1 MKFAA
6 IDVGS
11 NAARL
16 LLAQLVDDGQPPV
29 FKKDSLI
36 RFPLRLGDDAFLA
49 RRITPEKAGQLVQV
63 LAAYR
68 QLIDA
73 YQPVAFRACATS
85 ALREADNRTEIVEAV
100 KRASG
105 IDLEIVDGRTE
116 AEIIYSNHF
125 ERNLDP
131 DRSCLYIDVGGGS
144 TQLTLFSQGRTFESR
159 SFNIGAIRLLK
170 GLVQSSTWKELK
182 RWLKETTR
190 EVESPVAIGSG
201 GNINKVFML
210 AGKKLGKPLTYK
222 KLKEISR
229 FISRFEVEERIRLL
243 GLRPDR
249 ADVIVPATEIFLQVM
264 KWARISQ
271 MYVPFIGLSDG
282 LIHQLYENAMRQS
295 PPASSTSASFP
306 PAGPGLS

>member
-11 NAARL
+11 NATRL

-36 RFPLRLGDDAFLA
+36 RFPLRLGDDSFLA
-49 RRITPEKAGQLVQV
+49 RRITPEKTGQLVQV
-63 LAAYR
+63 LAGYR
-68 QLIDA
+68 RLIDA
-73 YQPVAFRACATS
+73 YQPLAFRACATS
-85 ALREADNRTEIVEAV
+85 SLREADNRTDIVEAV
-100 KRASG
+100 KRESG

-116 AEIIYSNHF
+116 AEIIYANHF
-125 ERNLDP
+125 ERNLNA
-131 DRSCLYIDVGGGS
+131 DRSFLYVDVGGGS
-144 TQLTLFSQGRTFESR
+144 TQLTLFSQGGTFESG

-170 GLVQSSTWKELK
+170 GLVRDSTWKEMK
-182 RWLKETTR
+182 RWLKKTTR
-190 EVESPVAIGSG
+190 PAGSLVAIGSG
-201 GNINKVFML
+201 GNINKVFVL

-222 KLKEISR
+222 KLKDLYR

-243 GLRPDR
+243 GLHPDR

-271 MYVPFIGLSDG
+271 LYVPFIGLADG
-282 LIHQLYENAMRQS
+282 LIHLLYESAKRPSQ
-295 PPASSTSASFP
+295 PTEPVTS
-306 PAGPGLS
+306 